1 MKKLI
6 YFFTTLSILLIFFIS
21 YIYISRYYDKIII
34 NDNNYFNCD
43 YWNNQPPIKEV
54 NIQKINFLILTV
66 KKCKIKTQNEF
77 LLNHLNDNRLINKDF
92 LSGKPSY
99 IDQRAIEALNEIYES
114 NKSKNEWKIY
124 LDNRKEN
131 W

>member
-54 NIQKINFLILTV
+54 NIQKI
-66 KKCKIKTQNEF
+66 
-77 LLNHLNDNRLINKDF
+77 
-92 LSGKPSY
+92 
-99 IDQRAIEALNEIYES
+99 A
-114 NKSKNEWKIY
+114 
-124 LDNRKEN
+124 
-131 W
+131 